1 MLLYE
6 SEYVVLIRKALF
18 EDDSN
23 IKSLPASHLEL
34 QAGFNEFVSTTT
46 IAALASPIAAA
57 TISPLLQFLLENRDC
72 FKNCTAYGYYEWLQ
86 SEDVDSFQDFVDA
99 IQDEDF
105 VVKMKQRGIKV
116 IIIFI

>member
-1 MLLYE
+1 MPYI
-6 SEYVVLIRKALF
+6 IRKDLF

-23 IKSLPASHLEL
+23 TASHLEL
-34 QAGFNEFVSTTT
+34 QGGFNEFVSTTT
-46 IAALASPIAAA
+46 IAALTSPIAAA

-72 FKNCTAYGYYEWLQ
+72 FKNCTAYEYYEWLQ